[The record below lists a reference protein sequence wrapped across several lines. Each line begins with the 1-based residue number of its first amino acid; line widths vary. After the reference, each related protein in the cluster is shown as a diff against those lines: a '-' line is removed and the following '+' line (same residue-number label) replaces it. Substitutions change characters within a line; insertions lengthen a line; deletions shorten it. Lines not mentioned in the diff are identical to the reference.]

1 MKTRAVRMYGLDDLR
16 LEEFELPEIKD
27 DEILVKVMSDSICMS
42 TYKLVKQGKKH
53 KRAPQNIDT
62 RLSSD
67 TNLPVTSCRWEKSGR
82 ISLNRDRNFRSS
94 RLSIT
99 RASWTR
105 RDILMSSA
113 AEPPHTAS
121 FLMR

>member
-62 RLSSD
+62 
-67 TNLPVTSCRWEKSGR
+67 NPIIVGHRWEKSGR

-99 RASWTR
+99 RASWTH